1 MEEKKMRNEKL
12 MAQKKEVKETWE
24 QCFGKKIED
33 KLNKKGI
40 ERFWD
45 DNTSLDEATDMLTIA
60 AIDDAVIGLIE
71 SLFKDSDVNPV
82 AVAVVKHKKAADHE
96 DEKDDKEDEGDMPK
110 KCRVLNLV
118 TSQLYDDEFD
128 TRDLAKEFIRDKCT
142 VTKYTVNDFKVV
154 WVAEN

>member
-1 MEEKKMRNEKL
+1 MRNEKL

-60 AIDDAVIGLIE
+60 AIDDLFD
-71 SLFKDSDVNPV
+71 SLLKDPDVNPV
-82 AVAVVKHKKAADHE
+82 AVAVVRHKKAADHK
-96 DEKDDKEDEGDMPK
+96 DEKDNGDMPG

-128 TRDLAKEFIRDKCT
+128 TRDLAKEFIRDKCA

-154 WVAEN
+154 WVAED

>member
-1 MEEKKMRNEKL
+1 MRNEKL
-12 MAQKKEVKETWE
+12 MDQKKELKETWE

-71 SLFKDSDVNPV
+71 SLFKDSDAKPV
-82 AVAVVKHKKAADHE
+82 AVAVVKHKKEADHE
-96 DEKDDKEDEGDMPK
+96 DGHDDKEDEGDMPA
-110 KCRVLNLV
+110 KCKVLNLV
-118 TSQLYDDEFD
+118 TSQLYEDEFD
-128 TRDLAKEFIRDKCT
+128 TRDLAKEFIRDKCA

-154 WVAEN
+154 WVAED

>member
-1 MEEKKMRNEKL
+1 MRNEKL
-12 MAQKKEVKETWE
+12 MDQKKEVKETWE

-60 AIDDAVIGLIE
+60 AIDDLFD
-71 SLFKDSDVNPV
+71 SLLKDSDVNPV
-82 AVAVVKHKKAADHE
+82 AVAVVRHKKAADHK
-96 DEKDDKEDEGDMPK
+96 DEKDNGDMPG

-128 TRDLAKEFIRDKCT
+128 TRDLAKEFIRDKCA

-154 WVAEN
+154 WVAED

>member
-1 MEEKKMRNEKL
+1 MRNEKL
-12 MAQKKEVKETWE
+12 VDQKKEVKEAWE

-71 SLFKDSDVNPV
+71 SLFKDSDAKPV
-82 AVAVVKHKKAADHE
+82 AVAVVKHKKEADHE
-96 DEKDDKEDEGDMPK
+96 DENDDGDKPA

-128 TRDLAKEFIRDKCT
+128 TRDLAKAFIRDKCT

-154 WVAEN
+154 WVDED

>member
-1 MEEKKMRNEKL
+1 MRNEKL
-12 MAQKKEVKETWE
+12 MDQKKEVKETWE

-33 KLNKKGI
+33 KLNKKGL

-60 AIDDAVIGLIE
+60 AIDDLFD
-71 SLFKDSDVNPV
+71 SLLKDSDPV
-82 AVAVVKHKKAADHE
+82 AVAVVRHKKAADHE
-96 DEKDDKEDEGDMPK
+96 DEKDNGDMPG
-110 KCRVLNLV
+110 KCKVLNLV

-128 TRDLAKEFIRDKCT
+128 TRDLAKEFIRDKCA

-154 WVAEN
+154 WVAED

>member
-1 MEEKKMRNEKL
+1 MRNEKL
-12 MAQKKEVKETWE
+12 MDLKKEVKETWE

-60 AIDDAVIGLIE
+60 AIDDLFD
-71 SLFKDSDVNPV
+71 SLLKDSDPV
-82 AVAVVKHKKAADHE
+82 AVAVVRHKKADDHK
-96 DEKDDKEDEGDMPK
+96 DEKDDGDMPG

-128 TRDLAKEFIRDKCT
+128 TRDLAKEFIRDKCA

-154 WVAEN
+154 WVAED

>member
-1 MEEKKMRNEKL
+1 MRTEKL
-12 MAQKKEVKETWE
+12 MDQKKEVKEAWE

-71 SLFKDSDVNPV
+71 SLFKDSDAKPV
-82 AVAVVKHKKAADHE
+82 AVAVVKHKKEADHE
-96 DEKDDKEDEGDMPK
+96 DEKDDGDMPS

-118 TSQLYDDEFD
+118 TSQLYDDEFE
-128 TRDLAKEFIRDKCT
+128 TRDLAKEFIRDKCA
-142 VTKYTVNDFKVV
+142 VTKYTVDDFKVV
-154 WVAEN
+154 WVDED

>member
-1 MEEKKMRNEKL
+1 MRNEKL

>member
-1 MEEKKMRNEKL
+1 MRNEKL
-12 MAQKKEVKETWE
+12 MDQKKEVKETWE

-45 DNTSLDEATDMLTIA
+45 DNTSLCEATDMLTAA
-60 AIDDAVIGLIE
+60 AIDDLIY

-96 DEKDDKEDEGDMPK
+96 DEHDDKKDEGDMPA

-154 WVAEN
+154 WVDED

>member
-1 MEEKKMRNEKL
+1 MRNEKL
-12 MAQKKEVKETWE
+12 MDQKKEVKEAWE

-60 AIDDAVIGLIE
+60 AIDDAVTGLIG

-82 AVAVVKHKKAADHE
+82 AVAVVRHKKEADHE
-96 DEKDDKEDEGDMPK
+96 DEKDDGDMPA

-128 TRDLAKEFIRDKCT
+128 TRDLAKEFIRDKCA
-142 VTKYTVNDFKVV
+142 VTKYTVDDFKVV
-154 WVAEN
+154 WVAED

>member
-1 MEEKKMRNEKL
+1 MRNEKL

-60 AIDDAVIGLIE
+60 AIDDAVTGLIG

-82 AVAVVKHKKAADHE
+82 AVAVVKHKKEADHE
-96 DEKDDKEDEGDMPK
+96 DEQDDKEDEGDMPS

-118 TSQLYDDEFD
+118 TSQLYDEEFD

>member
-1 MEEKKMRNEKL
+1 MRNEKL

-60 AIDDAVIGLIE
+60 AIDDAVTGLID
-71 SLFKDSDVNPV
+71 SLFKDSDENPV
-82 AVAVVKHKKAADHE
+82 AVAVVRHKKAADHE

-118 TSQLYDDEFD
+118 TSQLYDDELD

>member
-1 MEEKKMRNEKL
+1 MRSEKL
-12 MAQKKEVKETWE
+12 MDQKKELKETWE

-33 KLNKKGI
+33 KLNEKGI
-40 ERFWD
+40 EQFWD

-60 AIDDAVIGLIE
+60 AIDDLID

-82 AVAVVKHKKAADHE
+82 AVAVVRHKKAADHK
-96 DEKDDKEDEGDMPK
+96 DEHDDKEDEGDMPG

-154 WVAEN
+154 WVDED

>member
-1 MEEKKMRNEKL
+1 MRNEKL

-118 TSQLYDDEFD
+118 TSQLYDDELD

-154 WVAEN
+154 WVAED

>member
-1 MEEKKMRNEKL
+1 MRNEKL
-12 MAQKKEVKETWE
+12 MDQKKEVKEAWE

-60 AIDDAVIGLIE
+60 AIDDAVTGLIG

-82 AVAVVKHKKAADHE
+82 AVAVVRHKKAADHE
-96 DEKDDKEDEGDMPK
+96 GEHDDKEDKGDMPA

-128 TRDLAKEFIRDKCT
+128 TRDLANEFIRDKCT

-154 WVAEN
+154 WVAED

>member
-1 MEEKKMRNEKL
+1 MRNEKL
-12 MAQKKEVKETWE
+12 MDQKKEVKETWE

-60 AIDDAVIGLIE
+60 AIDD
-71 SLFKDSDVNPV
+71 LFDNLLKDSDVNPV
-82 AVAVVKHKKAADHE
+82 AVAVVRHKKAADHK
-96 DEKDDKEDEGDMPK
+96 DENDDGDMPS

-128 TRDLAKEFIRDKCT
+128 TRDLAKEFIRDKCAI
-142 VTKYTVNDFKVV
+142 TKYTVDDFKVV
-154 WVAEN
+154 WVAED

>member
-1 MEEKKMRNEKL
+1 MRNEKL
-12 MAQKKEVKETWE
+12 MDQKKDLKETWE

-71 SLFKDSDVNPV
+71 SLFKDSDEKPV

-96 DEKDDKEDEGDMPK
+96 DEKDEDNGDMPS
-110 KCRVLNLV
+110 KCKVLNLV

-128 TRDLAKEFIRDKCT
+128 TRDLAKEFIRDKCA

-154 WVAEN
+154 WVAED

>member
-1 MEEKKMRNEKL
+1 MRNEKL
-12 MAQKKEVKETWE
+12 MDLKKEVKETWE

-33 KLNKKGI
+33 KLNKKGL

-60 AIDDAVIGLIE
+60 AIDDLFD
-71 SLFKDSDVNPV
+71 SLFKESDPV
-82 AVAVVKHKKAADHE
+82 AVAVVRHKKAADHE
-96 DEKDDKEDEGDMPK
+96 DEKDDGDMPG

-128 TRDLAKEFIRDKCT
+128 TRDLAKEFIRDKCA

-154 WVAEN
+154 WVAEE

>member
-1 MEEKKMRNEKL
+1 MRNEKL

-33 KLNKKGI
+33 KFNKKGI

-96 DEKDDKEDEGDMPK
+96 DEQDEKDDEGDMPK

-118 TSQLYDDEFD
+118 TSQLYDDELD

>member
-1 MEEKKMRNEKL
+1 MRNEKL
-12 MAQKKEVKETWE
+12 MDQKKEVKEAWE

-71 SLFKDSDVNPV
+71 SLFKDSDAKPV
-82 AVAVVKHKKAADHE
+82 AVAVVKHKKEADHE
-96 DEKDDKEDEGDMPK
+96 DEKDDGDMPS

-118 TSQLYDDEFD
+118 TSQLYDDEFE
-128 TRDLAKEFIRDKCT
+128 TRDLAKEFIRDKCA
-142 VTKYTVNDFKVV
+142 VTKYTVDDFKVV
-154 WVAEN
+154 WVDED

>member
-96 DEKDDKEDEGDMPK
+96 DEQDDKEDEGDMPK

-154 WVAEN
+154 WVDED

>member
-1 MEEKKMRNEKL
+1 MRNEKL
-12 MAQKKEVKETWE
+12 IDQKKEVKEAWE

-45 DNTSLDEATDMLTIA
+45 DDTSLDEATDMLTIA

-71 SLFKDSDVNPV
+71 SLFKDSDAKPV
-82 AVAVVKHKKAADHE
+82 AVAVVKHKKEADHK
-96 DEKDDKEDEGDMPK
+96 DEKDDGDMPG

-128 TRDLAKEFIRDKCT
+128 TRDLAKEFIRDKCA

-154 WVAEN
+154 WVAED